1 MSVVPLTL
9 TISLC
14 LVFTF
19 VLFFL
24 REFTRRRFSG
34 AESDSLLPLA
44 EETPRLAGVPGHGS
58 RIAGVFDTTVVTDL
72 HNAASGGCGNHSLDT
87 VTANGSPL
95 AHVAHDPGTC
105 TRNCA
110 ACRLRALHRAAA
122 SAITVG
128 TT

>member
-34 AESDSLLPLA
+34 AESESLLPLA
-44 EETPRLAGVPGHGS
+44 DETPRLARAVAEAPGNCGHHHEEKKPGHVCLG
-58 RIAGVFDTTVVTDL
+58 
-72 HNAASGGCGNHSLDT
+72 
-87 VTANGSPL
+87 
-95 AHVAHDPGTC
+95 
-105 TRNCA
+105 NCA
-110 ACRLRALHRAAA
+110 ACRARKAQRADIPRELIA
-122 SAITVG
+122 
-128 TT
+128 